1 MVQKITRI
9 PLREA
14 FKHEALDFTRWLQ
27 KNIDVLN
34 DCLDITLSN
43 AEREQAAGDFFVD
56 IVCEDESGSKVIIE
70 NQLEKS
76 NHDHLGK
83 VITYLVAL
91 EAKTAIWIVSDP
103 RPEHV
108 SAFTWLNESSVAS
121 FYLLKLEAVKIGDS
135 EPAPIF
141 TLIVGPNE
149 TTKIVRKS
157 NQEFVERHEMQRNFW
172 KKLLAYAQSRTDL
185 HSNISPGNRNWVGVN
200 AGKAGFF
207 YNYIAWRQ
215 DSAVELYI
223 DCGDVKENKKIFDD
237 LLENK
242 NKIEEKFGSE
252 LEWHRLDN
260 RRACRIRFMV
270 EGTGYRDDESK
281 ISELQHVMVD
291 KMIKLEESFRPYI

>member
-157 NQEFVERHEMQRNFW
+157 NQDYRNLF
-172 KKLLAYAQSRTDL
+172 KFILTTFL
-185 HSNISPGNRNWVGVN
+185 NGN
-200 AGKAGFF
+200 F
-207 YNYIAWRQ
+207 YGNQYCTN
-215 DSAVELYI
+215 VF
-223 DCGDVKENKKIFDD
+223 C
-237 LLENK
+237 
-242 NKIEEKFGSE
+242 
-252 LEWHRLDN
+252 
-260 RRACRIRFMV
+260 
-270 EGTGYRDDESK
+270 T
-281 ISELQHVMVD
+281 
-291 KMIKLEESFRPYI
+291 